1 MLILKE
7 EIIEK
12 IKDDQVLFGK
22 VSKAM
27 GLSIR
32 TMFDL
37 LPKPIAR
44 ERLTTATV
52 LRVLRDHLKI
62 KKDSELLMEEPI
74 AA

>member
-1 MLILKE
+1 MLILKK
-7 EIIEK
+7 EIIEE
-12 IKDDQVLFGK
+12 IKNDQVLFGK

-27 GLSIR
+27 GLTIR

-52 LRVLRDHLKI
+52 LQVLRDHLKI
-62 KKDSELLMEEPI
+62 KKDSELLMEEPV